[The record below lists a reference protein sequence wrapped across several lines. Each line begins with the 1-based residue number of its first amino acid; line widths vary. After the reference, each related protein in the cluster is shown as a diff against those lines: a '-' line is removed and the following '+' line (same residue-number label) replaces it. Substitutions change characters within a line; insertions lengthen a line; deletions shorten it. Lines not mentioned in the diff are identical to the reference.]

1 MAGFQN
7 NQECLSFQNFFFF
20 FLRGREQ
27 WVEGRAEGKEGE
39 RESEVEP
46 DAEPEQR
53 ICSAQSLMQ
62 DLIPC
67 P

>member
-1 MAGFQN
+1 M
-7 NQECLSFQNFFFF
+7 
-20 FLRGREQ
+20 
-27 WVEGRAEGKEGE
+27 EGRAEGKEGE